1 GRSPPQAAW
10 DGSAPAAGPRS
21 DDTTDPAGAVLA
33 VADQGFA
40 IDDHPVHTP
49 GVAHIAAAAAG
60 DILDPVLFA
69 AVDGRR
75 AQSLQVGELAGGD
88 MAAIRDLP
96 GTGQLRGKALHRPLQ
111 GHVTALADKFLE
123 QVAGVPGPGKL
134 GDMGAG
140 IGG

>member
-1 GRSPPQAAW
+1 GRIPPQAAW
-10 DGSAPAAGPRS
+10 DGSAPAAGPCA

-40 IDDHPVHTP
+40 IDDHPVDTH

-69 AVDGRR
+69 AGDGLRVKNH
-75 AQSLQVGELAGGD
+75 QVGKLAGGD
-88 MAAIRDLP
+88 MAAIRDPP

-111 GHVTALADKFLE
+111 GPVTALADKALD
-123 QVAGVPGPGKL
+123 QVAGVPGPARP
-134 GDMGAG
+134 GDLVT
-140 IGG
+140 